1 MQFKESYRHSWI
13 ATVADDVQSIC
24 MFDLLKSEPII
35 SPYQY
40 NLFIKASVDKIRK
53 LHFIHND
60 LLGDIII
67 ASPVINNFLVEY
79 ANVQSIGATLFC
91 KKFRIPTIQETLMKK
106 QLMAAIFAVLTLSEA
121 ANAQTVKPLKLNRDG
136 CIRSI
141 AVRKGDRFRFDG
153 EAGMRLYAQSTARFT
168 VHNGNRGELQTQYE
182 HDGETGEINPF
193 IELDESGHYRLNIV
207 HGGKIRFLCIR

>member
-1 MQFKESYRHSWI
+1 MQIMTMQFNESYRHSWI
-13 ATVADDVQSIC
+13 ETVADDVQSIC

-53 LHFIHND
+53 LHFIHNN

-91 KKFRIPTIQETLMKK
+91 K
-106 QLMAAIFAVLTLSEA
+106 
-121 ANAQTVKPLKLNRDG
+121 DG
-136 CIRSI
+136 VIEDYSI
-141 AVRKGDRFRFDG
+141 IN
-153 EAGMRLYAQSTARFT
+153 T
-168 VHNGNRGELQTQYE
+168 LQTYKLIDLE
-182 HDGETGEINPF
+182 KPKKIYLTKDSHEYF
-193 IELDESGHYRLNIV
+193 ISDVYPCANIPNEFIMGRDIENRTRLFYSEFLVEKIKARKLDKCIYFNEL
-207 HGGKIRFLCIR
+207 

>member
-1 MQFKESYRHSWI
+1 
-13 ATVADDVQSIC
+13 

-67 ASPVINNFLVEY
+67 SSPVINNFLVEY

-91 KKFRIPTIQETLMKK
+91 K
-106 QLMAAIFAVLTLSEA
+106 
-121 ANAQTVKPLKLNRDG
+121 DG
-136 CIRSI
+136 VIEDYSI
-141 AVRKGDRFRFDG
+141 ISIHCK
-153 EAGMRLYAQSTARFT
+153 
-168 VHNGNRGELQTQYE
+168 H
-182 HDGETGEINPF
+182 INLL
-193 IELDESGHYRLNIV
+193 I
-207 HGGKIRFLCIR
+207 